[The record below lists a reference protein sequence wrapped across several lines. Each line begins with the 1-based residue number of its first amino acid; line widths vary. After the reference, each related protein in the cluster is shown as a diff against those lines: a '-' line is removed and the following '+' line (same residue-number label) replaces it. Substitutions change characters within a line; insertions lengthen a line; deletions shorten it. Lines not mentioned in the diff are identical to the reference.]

1 MTEFFKTLDRFL
13 GQTMRWFCVA
23 NFLALTGILGAVVFI
38 RFFPVAKLSWSD
50 EIVEWLMASL
60 VFIAA
65 AALWRESDH
74 FRIEAIA
81 ENVTGTHFGRIFS
94 FVIEILTA
102 VFIFSF
108 AKYSLDLT
116 FAVGRTSP
124 ILAWP
129 MTWWYAPMPVAGFI
143 MVAYSVRNVLQ
154 GFRAIKDGFKQG
166 AEGGSADN

>member
-1 MTEFFKTLDRFL
+1 MSR
-13 GQTMRWFCVA
+13 
-23 NFLALTGILGAVVFI
+23 
-38 RFFPVAKLSWSD
+38 
-50 EIVEWLMASL
+50 
-60 VFIAA
+60 
-65 AALWRESDH
+65 
-74 FRIEAIA
+74 
-81 ENVTGTHFGRIFS
+81 GTHFGRIFS

-116 FAVGRTSP
+116 LAVGRTSP

-129 MTWWYAPMPVAGFI
+129 MTWWYAPMPLAGFI

-166 AEGGSADN
+166 AEGGRADT